1 MLTKR
6 RVFSGLAAASLA
18 LSIIPSV
25 FAAGPYPVGKVN
37 LVTHSSPGGGSD
49 VFLREL
55 IKYIP
60 ASMKTSFS
68 VENVRGGSGAK
79 AMAFVAK
86 APADGSVFYAT
97 TPTHIQVT
105 LLSKPAVGYEALD
118 PIVIVFKDPQV
129 LYTRAESSFKTLND
143 VIANAKNNPGKARW
157 GASNPASEERIAM
170 EKLSKVAGV
179 KVPIVSHEGGADQMI
194 GVLNG
199 TFDIGIGEPQ
209 ELLAQLEAKKIRI
222 LASLTDKRI
231 PSAPNVP
238 TAKELGYNVVVNK
251 FRGLS
256 GPKGIPD
263 AAAAAMRDGI
273 QAALE
278 NPEYKKIYTQQ
289 GLIPS
294 LMGRDESRAFIKQ
307 FVTEVTADLKE
318 LGALK

>member
-1 MLTKR
+1 MNFKSLM
-6 RVFSGLAAASLA
+6 FGLA
-18 LSIIPSV
+18 LSTAVASPAV
-25 FAAGPYPVGKVN
+25 LAQQYPAPRVN

-55 IKYIP
+55 IKYLP
-60 ASMKTSFS
+60 ASAMKTTFT

-79 AMAFVAK
+79 AMAFVAG
-86 APADGSVFYAT
+86 AAADGSVFYAT

-105 LLSKPAVGYEALD
+105 LMSKPAVGYDALD
-118 PIVIVFKDPQV
+118 PIVIVFQDPQV
-129 LYTRAESSFKTLND
+129 LYTRTESPFKTLTD
-143 VIANAKNNPGKARW
+143 VINHARANPGKSRW

-170 EKLSKVAGV
+170 EKLARAANV

-209 ELLAQLEAKKIRI
+209 ELIAQIEAGKVRV
-222 LASLTDKRI
+222 LASLTDQRLTTM
-231 PSAPNVP
+231 PNVP
-238 TAKELGYNVVVNK
+238 TAKELGLNVVVKK

-263 AAAAAMRDGI
+263 AAAKGMHDAI
-273 QAALE
+273 KVALD
-278 NPEYKKIYTQQ
+278 NPEYKATYTKQ

-294 LMGRDESRAFIKQ
+294 LMTREESRKFINE
-307 FVTEVTADLKE
+307 FVTEVTADLKA
-318 LGALK
+318 LGAIQ

>member
-1 MLTKR
+1 
-6 RVFSGLAAASLA
+6 
-18 LSIIPSV
+18 
-25 FAAGPYPVGKVN
+25 
-37 LVTHSSPGGGSD
+37 
-49 VFLREL
+49 
-55 IKYIP
+55 
-60 ASMKTSFS
+60 
-68 VENVRGGSGAK
+68 
-79 AMAFVAK
+79 
-86 APADGSVFYAT
+86 
-97 TPTHIQVT
+97 
-105 LLSKPAVGYEALD
+105 
-118 PIVIVFKDPQV
+118 
-129 LYTRAESSFKTLND
+129 
-143 VIANAKNNPGKARW
+143 
-157 GASNPASEERIAM
+157 M

-238 TAKELGYNVVVNK
+238 TAKELGYSVVVNK

-273 QAALE
+273 QAALD

>member
-1 MLTKR
+1 MIQR
-6 RVFSGLAAASLA
+6 RKFVTSVGALAIAIAAGSA
-18 LSIIPSV
+18 AN
-25 FAAGPYPVGKVN
+25 AAGPYPVPRVN

-60 ASMKTSFS
+60 ASMKTNFS

-129 LYTRAESSFKTLND
+129 LYTRADAPFKTLSD

-170 EKLSKVAGV
+170 EKLAKVAGV

-231 PSAPNVP
+231 PSAPNIP
-238 TAKELGYNVVVNK
+238 TAKELGFNVVVNK
-251 FRGLS
+251 FRGLA

-263 AAAAAMRDGI
+263 ATAAAIKDGI
-273 QAALE
+273 QAALD

-307 FVTEVTADLKE
+307 FATEVTADLKE